1 MLWDL
6 IESELEDKIRRLEED
21 RNNVDVT
28 SQVWAEQNLHRKRRR
43 HRQVST
49 NVCACTRVFD
59 SSLLY
64 FELRIHSVVII
75 VVIF

>member
-1 MLWDL
+1 MLWDS

-43 HRQVST
+43 HRQVKKI
-49 NVCACTRVFD
+49 
-59 SSLLY
+59 SLLL
-64 FELRIHSVVII
+64 FAVGRDIDLFASAFHHR
-75 VVIF
+75 

>member
-1 MLWDL
+1 MMYRYEIVIEEPGETDKNEKVMLWDS

-43 HRQVST
+43 HRQVEKSHF
-49 NVCACTRVFD
+49 CY
-59 SSLLY
+59 LQ
-64 FELRIHSVVII
+64 
-75 VVIF
+75 